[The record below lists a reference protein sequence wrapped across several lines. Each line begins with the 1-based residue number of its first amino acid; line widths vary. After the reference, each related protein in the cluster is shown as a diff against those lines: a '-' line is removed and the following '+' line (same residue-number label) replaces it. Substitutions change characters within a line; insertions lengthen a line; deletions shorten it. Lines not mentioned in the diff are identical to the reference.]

1 MKTAVIVLAVVLT
14 VLACGCVANQPG
26 AQPAAAAG
34 AAVPNITGTWTGTSA
49 GHIEQIGFVQHDT
62 LKYVIT
68 DQKGRAFT
76 GIKEYPLE
84 DGKVVNESFSGII
97 TRNGEIYIVDH
108 ESGIMNGGLI
118 GQDEMEFAYLDDMIQ
133 SKALVIT
140 LTRQKS

>member
-1 MKTAVIVLAVVLT
+1 
-14 VLACGCVANQPG
+14 
-26 AQPAAAAG
+26 
-34 AAVPNITGTWTGTSA
+34 
-49 GHIEQIGFVQHDT
+49 
-62 LKYVIT
+62 VIT